1 MRKNFLLAAVLMS
14 ALAIAACDKGGE
26 PDVKPTTPVV
36 TIDIS
41 EPTQAP
47 TEAPSVEPSEEPEEV
62 DTEVKEGFYKS
73 ELTNEWIDESLKNQ
87 RPMAIMVDN
96 ELTALDHYGL
106 NASADVVYEIMN
118 STENDRVTRLMVIV
132 KDWTKLTQFGS
143 IRSVRPTNFMLA
155 AEYNAVL
162 LHDGGP
168 YYINDY
174 IDKGY
179 APNISGGF
187 ARFSNG
193 KPTEFTEYITY
204 DKYTNPS
211 TGKSYDGLK
220 QRLSNTGISSSYTL
234 SENPTPFKFT
244 VSEQSLKDKDGAF
257 EVNSI
262 KINAFKHNKSSL
274 SYNSET
280 GLYEYST
287 YGKQHIDP
295 LDDKRVLTFKNL
307 IIQDTDFTMLGSHG
321 YLVYNLMDGASG
333 EGYYISEGYGIPI
346 TWSKEAEDAPTVY
359 YNKATGKELKLN
371 TGRTYIA
378 LVPSDDWD
386 NVEYK

>member
-1 MRKNFLLAAVLMS
+1 MS
-14 ALAIAACDKGGE
+14 ALAVSACGKE
-26 PDVKPTTPVV
+26 EKPDVKPTTPVV

-47 TEAPSVEPSEEPEEV
+47 TEEPSVEPSEEPEEV

-179 APNISGGF
+179 APNISGSF

-220 QRLSNTGISSSYTL
+220 
-234 SENPTPFKFT
+234 
-244 VSEQSLKDKDGAF
+244 
-257 EVNSI
+257 
-262 KINAFKHNKSSL
+262 
-274 SYNSET
+274 
-280 GLYEYST
+280 
-287 YGKQHIDP
+287 
-295 LDDKRVLTFKNL
+295 
-307 IIQDTDFTMLGSHG
+307 
-321 YLVYNLMDGASG
+321 
-333 EGYYISEGYGIPI
+333 
-346 TWSKEAEDAPTVY
+346 
-359 YNKATGKELKLN
+359 
-371 TGRTYIA
+371 
-378 LVPSDDWD
+378 
-386 NVEYK
+386 